1 VSTPAAACQRR
12 SKLRWSL
19 ASASLR
25 PSRGLEEHHRRHDP
39 GRDGRSPSHGLLV
52 EIGEV
57 VVIEE
62 LVTAVGQESIDRTRL
77 QPVTEDLP
85 RTLDA
90 LLGL

>member
-1 VSTPAAACQRR
+1 
-12 SKLRWSL
+12 
-19 ASASLR
+19 
-25 PSRGLEEHHRRHDP
+25 
-39 GRDGRSPSHGLLV
+39 
-52 EIGEV
+52 V